1 MGMLR
6 APAPIPRETVA
17 QGPWEGWKGVGGE
30 ASRQRKGCGPFP
42 YPSCLW
48 GGQRPALPWQ
58 PDRSL
63 IDSKE

>member
-1 MGMLR
+1 MGMLG

-30 ASRQRKGCGPFP
+30 FSRQPKGCGPFP

-48 GGQRPALPWQ
+48 GG
-58 PDRSL
+58 
-63 IDSKE
+63 